1 MKQIALIF
9 ALSLWAL
16 SASAQTISASGQ
28 IGWII
33 PGGSGVNEENY
44 DVGGGLN
51 IAVDALY
58 HLGDEGKL
66 GVGIGYYTGILAG
79 GSLDAFGMRV
89 IGVKGLYELKS
100 EGFTPYFGLTIGAAS
115 LETPE
120 TSINGMVVSE
130 SSSAT
135 GLGLVPQ
142 IGIKFGGGFYIAGD
156 YVVPTNFDIEEIM
169 ATGSVGGLIISLGY
183 RYKFNF

>member
-100 EGFTPYFGLTIGAAS
+100 EGLS
-115 LETPE
+115 L
-120 TSINGMVVSE
+120 IH
-130 SSSAT
+130 
-135 GLGLVPQ
+135 
-142 IGIKFGGGFYIAGD
+142 I
-156 YVVPTNFDIEEIM
+156 
-169 ATGSVGGLIISLGY
+169 
-183 RYKFNF
+183 